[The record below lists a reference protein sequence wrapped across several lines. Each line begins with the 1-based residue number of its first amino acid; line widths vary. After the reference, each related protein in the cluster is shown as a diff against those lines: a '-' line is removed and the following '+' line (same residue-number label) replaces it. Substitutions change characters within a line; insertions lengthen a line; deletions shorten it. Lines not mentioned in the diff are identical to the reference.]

1 MDFDSTGYTMEAI
14 ISMLTSLK
22 LDNTPSNTA
31 EEFAQALIK
40 NLLVTNS
47 VETAESEAKRSF
59 QQLQDTLT
67 NELGLLV
74 HDNQILKK
82 AVRVLYEKSQHN
94 KASENEILAQ
104 KLEQIRMENHKLK
117 YSLSQMDGV
126 DKIDDSTRQIF

>member
-59 QQLQDTLT
+59 
-67 NELGLLV
+67 
-74 HDNQILKK
+74 
-82 AVRVLYEKSQHN
+82 
-94 KASENEILAQ
+94 
-104 KLEQIRMENHKLK
+104 
-117 YSLSQMDGV
+117 
-126 DKIDDSTRQIF
+126 

>member
-82 AVRVLYEKSQHN
+82 AVRVLYEKSQQN

-117 YSLSQMDGV
+117 YALSQMDGV